1 MGHRQEDGS
10 IVFRDNYLAVRFRHE
25 MAAFISDAANA
36 VFGETIIFYRVSAIS
51 TLSPDL
57 PANATFEEYS
67 TDAESRI
74 FADIVLREE
83 QFEGILAEEFALKF
97 QNAGIISIFNIYVVS
112 DDVFRTSADI
122 SLINPPIDPIEARQV
137 ARVNSNPTEIRVD
150 LRGE

>member
-1 MGHRQEDGS
+1 
-10 IVFRDNYLAVRFRHE
+10 